1 MLRKE
6 NPKVISKKRI
16 GTPIKVK
23 SSYLKDEHNAS
34 YLEDINKEIREL
46 REKRMQHNT
55 FNNQRIS
62 SDDEDDEFETAIFA
76 ETLLGELGSS

>member
-16 GTPIKVK
+16 GTPIKMK
-23 SSYLKDEHNAS
+23 HSYLNDEQNAS
-34 YLEDINKEIREL
+34 YLEDLNKEIREL

-55 FNNQRIS
+55 FNQRIN
-62 SDDEDDEFETAIFA
+62 DEDDDDDFETAIFA

>member
-6 NPKVISKKRI
+6 NQKVVSKKRI

-23 SSYLKDEHNAS
+23 PSYHTEQQNDSYLD
-34 YLEDINKEIREL
+34 DINKEIREL
-46 REKRMQHNT
+46 REKRLQHNT
-55 FNNQRIS
+55 FTSKIH
-62 SDDEDDEFETAIFA
+62 SDDEDDDFETAMFA